1 MDLTAAQT
9 PGGASGGAMDSG
21 DWRTQLPSGSRERI
35 VNKIT
40 KELKRHIPFSG
51 QDGESELMKIAVKFE
66 EKVYNAATSQEDY
79 LRKIAI
85 KMLTMEIKSKDDVV
99 EEIKR
104 TSSGAKLDERLAQ
117 VEERLEKIEAH
128 SEKGG
133 DIVG

>member
-51 QDGESELMKIAVKFE
+51 QDGESELMKIASE
-66 EKVYNAATSQEDY
+66 EDY
-79 LRKIAI
+79 LRKIAT

-99 EEIKR
+99 EEVVIKR
-104 TSSGAKLDERLAQ
+104 TSSGAKLDERLGQ
-117 VEERLEKIEAH
+117 VEERLEKIEVH